1 MEIIWNKTHSGN
13 IQIKF
18 ADHFSQ
24 FLSINKEITK
34 LNRKIIYKHDF
45 QNVDKESFIN
55 DISIQNWAANN
66 PIRTNPKFDDF
77 LWRINKYILKM
88 ITHHKK
94 IPLPTH

>member
-1 MEIIWNKTHSGN
+1 MVT
-13 IQIKF
+13 F
-18 ADHFSQ
+18 R
-24 FLSINKEITK
+24 LSLLTIFHNSSLINKEITK

-88 ITHHKK
+88 ITHLKK